1 MRGRTEAAERRCRTV
16 PLDAIVGHDA
26 EEPKMKI
33 NLIGMILN
41 NAGRRSFDGVIL
53 DDNGKPMPAADSLHH
68 MIMEYAN
75 VVNGGTSDI
84 VTSSREALAPYIPKV
99 PCPVCGAEALHKM
112 DILERVRIMPP
123 NAPAQAPAKAAH
135 DAGN

>member
-1 MRGRTEAAERRCRTV
+1 
-16 PLDAIVGHDA
+16 
-26 EEPKMKI
+26 MKI

-41 NAGRRSFDGVIL
+41 NCGRRCFDGAIL

-84 VTSSREALAPYIPKV
+84 VTTSREVLTSEKKQPLDCANGYHAYTDHEDGEHFVCAKCGHIDG
-99 PCPVCGAEALHKM
+99 PVTL
-112 DILERVRIMPP
+112 RP
-123 NAPAQAPAKAAH
+123 N
-135 DAGN
+135 

>member
-1 MRGRTEAAERRCRTV
+1 
-16 PLDAIVGHDA
+16 
-26 EEPKMKI
+26 
-33 NLIGMILN
+33 MILN

-68 MIMEYAN
+68 MIMEYAK

-84 VTSSREALAPYIPKV
+84 VTTSREVLAPYVPKV

-112 DILERVRIMPP
+112 DILERVQIMPP
-123 NAPAQAPAKAAH
+123 NALRRSHTSVVFGGTVTTGENDGMAKDVPEFSH
-135 DAGN
+135 GDGGQL